1 MGKCDEANV
10 EVSMGD
16 SASPAMKPD
25 NFSFTPPPE
34 APVFEPTPEEFL
46 DPLAYISKIRPIAEK
61 SGICKIK
68 PPAHWQPPFAVDV
81 DRLRFT
87 PRIQR
92 LNELEAITRVKL
104 NFLDQII
111 KFWELQGSV
120 LKIPTVERKPLD
132 LYALHKIVKE
142 AGGFEV
148 CSAERKWSKVA
159 RRMGFPQGKGIGS
172 ILKNHYEKILYRY
185 DVFKNNGAVD
195 NKDTKIE
202 VKGEQTPEKAGGA
215 RSRSTSKCTAA
226 ATPPPARRF
235 KPDPDGPTP
244 SETVPADRTPLQLQE
259 EAMKTPVKEENPE
272 TRRSPRENKWM
283 SAAGSCGAR
292 SRVTR
297 STRLREHRMSNM
309 TVSVTPAPPSSHA
322 LHPDDPLA
330 KYMCHVCGRGD
341 VEEQMLLCDGC
352 DDSYHTFCLLPPL
365 ADVPKGDW
373 RCPVCLA
380 EEVSK
385 PTEAFGFEQASRE
398 YTLQQFGEMADQFKS
413 DYFNMPVH
421 MVPTSTVEKEF
432 WRVVSSIDE
441 DVTVEYGADLHSM
454 DHGSG
459 FPTKSHAQLY
469 PGEQQYAESSWNLN
483 NLPVLEGSVLGHINA
498 DISGMKIPWLYV
510 GMCFATFCWH
520 NEDHWSYS
528 INYLHWGEPK
538 TWYGVPSSKAEQ
550 FEAAMKAE
558 APELFQLQPDLL
570 HQLVTIMNPNV
581 LMKAGVPV
589 YRMDQHAG
597 EFVITFP
604 RAYHAGFN
612 QGYNFAEAVN
622 FTPAD
627 WLKMGRECIAHY
639 STLRRN
645 CVFSHDELVCK
656 MALTADTLSLT
667 VALAA
672 YRDMRT
678 MLHDERKLR
687 KGLLDWGVTEAE
699 REAFELLPDDERQC
713 QLCKTTCFLSC
724 VTCACTP
731 HVACLRHYT
740 QLCDCPAHKHKLRY
754 RYTLDELPAMLE
766 KLKKKSE
773 QFREWAEAVQNA
785 LDPDTPK
792 TCDLDGLRAHLKRAH
807 DLKMHKTELVR
818 ALETA
823 IEDAE
828 KCASVIQQLDLNKM
842 RTRTRQ
848 HDPKYRL
855 TIHEL
860 TLFAAEI
867 DGLACVLPE
876 GSAVKEVLRQTS
888 EFETRATELLNKDL
902 DKTDQTYVREL
913 EETSELGSRLC
924 IVLPALPALQARLA
938 QVRFLEEV
946 RTYREDC
953 STLTRDV
960 IQRLLNDADS
970 VVPHHRVEMERS
982 LLYKLKAQVEEWESR
997 ARAVLI
1003 DTSKNPLPDEE
1014 PQYTTLAELDALLA
1028 DGEDIDAALPSYHAL
1043 QTAVSHARDWLGKVE
1058 EMQSKELYPYMHSVE
1073 SIVKK
1078 GQQIPLQLYEK
1089 HQLAQALQS
1098 ARDWQRGAADMFLK
1112 QNWQHSLLEALSPRV
1127 EAGAEGGR
1135 RRGRAG
1141 EAWLEAGLFLRNF
1154 SEDSTPTDI
1163 VAAFKH
1169 AEQQELHAIKELRAR
1184 NLRKEVRAPVSA
1196 GVTFCTCQKRQYGVM
1211 TQCELCKDW
1220 FHEPQYTTLAELD
1233 ALLADGEDIDAALPS
1248 YHALQTAVS
1257 HARDWLGKVEEMQS
1271 KELYPYMHSVESIVK
1286 KGQQI
1291 PLQLYEKHQ
1300 LAQALQSA
1308 RDWQR
1313 GAADMFLKQNWQH
1326 SLLEALSPRVEA
1338 GAEGGRRRGRAGEA
1352 WLEAGLFLRNFSED
1366 STPTDIVAAFKHAEQ
1381 QELHAIKELRAR
1393 NLRKEV
1399 RAPVS
1404 AGVTFCTC
1412 QKRQYGVMTQCELC
1426 KDWFHA
1432 SCIAASK
1439 EDREESPERV
1449 EVPFPNT
1456 EPKFLCSDCMRTKRP
1471 RLDRILALL
1480 VWLQK
1485 LPVRLAEGEALQC
1498 VTERA
1503 MAWQDAARALL
1514 ASPLLAALPA
1524 LPALACSREKAD
1536 KLNAELK
1543 KATGRAHD
1551 SHNAQNA
1558 RSSASVEHAYSA
1570 TPRSPSARVA
1580 PGLLQKLEDLMLEGD
1595 LLEVRLEEQASVWGA
1610 GVSSGSGLMM
1620 RKHYMAR
1627 QERRKRGLAATTRG
1641 KHPRQTRMVSSG
1653 SGLMMRKHYMAR
1665 QERRKRGLAATTRGK
1680 HPRQTRMVSSGSGLM
1695 MRKHY
1700 MARQE
1705 RRKRGLAATTRGKHP
1720 RQTRMVS
1727 SGSGLMMRKHYMAR
1741 QERRK
1746 RGLAATTRGK
1756 HPRQTRMVSSGS
1768 GLMMRKHYMA
1778 RQERRKRG
1786 LAATTRGKHP
1796 RQTRMVSS
1804 GSGLM
1809 MRKHYMARQ
1818 ERRKRGLAATTRG
1831 KHPRQTRMVSSG
1843 SGLMMRKHYMARQ
1856 ERRKRGLAATT
1867 RGKHPRQTRM
1877 VSSGSGL
1884 MMRKHYMARQERRKR
1899 GLAATTRGKH
1909 PRQTRMVSSGSG
1921 LMMRKH
1927 YMARQERRKRG
1938 LAATTRGKHPRQTRM
1953 VSSGSGLM
1961 MRKHYMARQ
1970 ERRKRGLAATT
1981 RGKHPRQTRMVSS
1994 GSGLMMR
2001 KHYMARQER
2010 RKRGLAATTRG
2021 KHPRQTRMV
2030 SSGSGLMMRKHY
2042 MARQER
2048 RKRGLAATTRGK
2060 HPRQTRMVS
2069 SGSGLMMRKHYMA
2082 RQERRKRGL
2091 AATTR
2096 GKHPRQTR
2104 MVSSGSGLMMRKH
2117 YMARQERRKRGL
2129 AATTRGKHPRQTRMA
2144 GARAA
2149 AGSSGAGRAAASSAR
2164 RSSSSSASSAEDD
2177 EDCAAHNCLRPTGK
2191 VDWVQCDG
2199 GCDQWF
2205 HMHCVGLSRAAL
2217 RDDDDYVCGTCA
2229 QGPQ

>member
-1 MGKCDEANV
+1 MGKCDEGNV

-16 SASPAMKPD
+16 SASPMKPD

-185 DVFKNNGAVD
+185 DVFKNNGAD
-195 NKDTKIE
+195 SKDTKID
-202 VKGEQTPEKAGGA
+202 VKGEITPEKASGT

-235 KPDPDGPTP
+235 KPDPDGPV
-244 SETVPADRTPLQLQE
+244 ETVPADKSPQQLQE
-259 EAMKTPVKEENPE
+259 DAMKTPVKEESPE

-309 TVSVTPAPPSSHA
+309 TVSVTPAPPTSHA

-385 PTEAFGFEQASRE
+385 PTEAFGFEQATRE

-421 MVPTSTVEKEF
+421 KDVVTRIEKGMLKWFGHVERMNERRLTKQIYECSLNGVVGRGRPRQTFQDQIGKILKKGQVRSTLNRRACMKRLMSVDEAKVVCQDRSKWKDVSSAYPQGKEACRMVPTSTVEKEF

-459 FPTKSHAQLY
+459 FPTKTHAHLY

-656 MALTADTLSLT
+656 MALEADSLSLT

-687 KGLLDWGVTEAE
+687 KGLLDWNIVIDDTKPSPRLYIISAILEAMYNQYMFATEPLHGVTEAE

-740 QLCDCPAHKHKLRY
+740 QLCACPPHTHRLRY

-842 RTRTRQ
+842 RTRTRH

-888 EFETRATELLNKDL
+888 EFETRATELLSNDL
-902 DKTDQTYVREL
+902 EKTDAAYVREL

-924 IVLPALPALQARLA
+924 IVLPQLPPLQARLQ
-938 QVRFLEEV
+938 QVKFIEEV
-946 RTYREDC
+946 RGYREDY
-953 STLTRDV
+953 STLTPEV
-960 IQRLLNDADS
+960 IERLLHDAEA
-970 VVPHHRVEMERS
+970 VLPHHKVELERS
-982 LLYKLKAQVEEWESR
+982 LLYKLKAHVEEWETR
-997 ARAVLI
+997 AKAVLQ
-1003 DTSKNPLPDEE
+1003 DTSKTPQTEVE
-1014 PQYTTLAELDALLA
+1014 PQYITLSELDLLLA
-1028 DGEDIDAALPSYHAL
+1028 DGEEIEAALPSYHAL
-1043 QTAVSHARDWLGKVE
+1043 QTAVSHARDWLNKV
-1058 EMQSKELYPYMHSVE
+1058 
-1073 SIVKK
+1073 
-1078 GQQIPLQLYEK
+1078 
-1089 HQLAQALQS
+1089 
-1098 ARDWQRGAADMFLK
+1098 
-1112 QNWQHSLLEALSPRV
+1112 
-1127 EAGAEGGR
+1127 
-1135 RRGRAG
+1135 
-1141 EAWLEAGLFLRNF
+1141 
-1154 SEDSTPTDI
+1154 T
-1163 VAAFKH
+1163 
-1169 AEQQELHAIKELRAR
+1169 
-1184 NLRKEVRAPVSA
+1184 
-1196 GVTFCTCQKRQYGVM
+1196 
-1211 TQCELCKDW
+1211 
-1220 FHEPQYTTLAELD
+1220 
-1233 ALLADGEDIDAALPS
+1233 
-1248 YHALQTAVS
+1248 
-1257 HARDWLGKVEEMQS
+1257 
-1271 KELYPYMHSVESIVK
+1271 
-1286 KGQQI
+1286 
-1291 PLQLYEKHQ
+1291 
-1300 LAQALQSA
+1300 
-1308 RDWQR
+1308 
-1313 GAADMFLKQNWQH
+1313 
-1326 SLLEALSPRVEA
+1326 
-1338 GAEGGRRRGRAGEA
+1338 
-1352 WLEAGLFLRNFSED
+1352 
-1366 STPTDIVAAFKHAEQ
+1366 
-1381 QELHAIKELRAR
+1381 
-1393 NLRKEV
+1393 
-1399 RAPVS
+1399 
-1404 AGVTFCTC
+1404 
-1412 QKRQYGVMTQCELC
+1412 
-1426 KDWFHA
+1426 
-1432 SCIAASK
+1432 
-1439 EDREESPERV
+1439 
-1449 EVPFPNT
+1449 
-1456 EPKFLCSDCMRTKRP
+1456 
-1471 RLDRILALL
+1471 
-1480 VWLQK
+1480 
-1485 LPVRLAEGEALQC
+1485 
-1498 VTERA
+1498 
-1503 MAWQDAARALL
+1503 
-1514 ASPLLAALPA
+1514 
-1524 LPALACSREKAD
+1524 
-1536 KLNAELK
+1536 
-1543 KATGRAHD
+1543 
-1551 SHNAQNA
+1551 
-1558 RSSASVEHAYSA
+1558 
-1570 TPRSPSARVA
+1570 
-1580 PGLLQKLEDLMLEGD
+1580 
-1595 LLEVRLEEQASVWGA
+1595 
-1610 GVSSGSGLMM
+1610 
-1620 RKHYMAR
+1620 
-1627 QERRKRGLAATTRG
+1627 
-1641 KHPRQTRMVSSG
+1641 
-1653 SGLMMRKHYMAR
+1653 
-1665 QERRKRGLAATTRGK
+1665 
-1680 HPRQTRMVSSGSGLM
+1680 
-1695 MRKHY
+1695 
-1700 MARQE
+1700 
-1705 RRKRGLAATTRGKHP
+1705 
-1720 RQTRMVS
+1720 
-1727 SGSGLMMRKHYMAR
+1727 
-1741 QERRK
+1741 
-1746 RGLAATTRGK
+1746 
-1756 HPRQTRMVSSGS
+1756 
-1768 GLMMRKHYMA
+1768 
-1778 RQERRKRG
+1778 
-1786 LAATTRGKHP
+1786 
-1796 RQTRMVSS
+1796 
-1804 GSGLM
+1804 
-1809 MRKHYMARQ
+1809 
-1818 ERRKRGLAATTRG
+1818 
-1831 KHPRQTRMVSSG
+1831 
-1843 SGLMMRKHYMARQ
+1843 
-1856 ERRKRGLAATT
+1856 
-1867 RGKHPRQTRM
+1867 
-1877 VSSGSGL
+1877 
-1884 MMRKHYMARQERRKR
+1884 
-1899 GLAATTRGKH
+1899 
-1909 PRQTRMVSSGSG
+1909 
-1921 LMMRKH
+1921 
-1927 YMARQERRKRG
+1927 
-1938 LAATTRGKHPRQTRM
+1938 
-1953 VSSGSGLM
+1953 
-1961 MRKHYMARQ
+1961 
-1970 ERRKRGLAATT
+1970 
-1981 RGKHPRQTRMVSS
+1981 
-1994 GSGLMMR
+1994 
-2001 KHYMARQER
+2001 
-2010 RKRGLAATTRG
+2010 
-2021 KHPRQTRMV
+2021 
-2030 SSGSGLMMRKHY
+2030 
-2042 MARQER
+2042 
-2048 RKRGLAATTRGK
+2048 
-2060 HPRQTRMVS
+2060 
-2069 SGSGLMMRKHYMA
+2069 
-2082 RQERRKRGL
+2082 
-2091 AATTR
+2091 
-2096 GKHPRQTR
+2096 
-2104 MVSSGSGLMMRKH
+2104 
-2117 YMARQERRKRGL
+2117 
-2129 AATTRGKHPRQTRMA
+2129 
-2144 GARAA
+2144 
-2149 AGSSGAGRAAASSAR
+2149 
-2164 RSSSSSASSAEDD
+2164 
-2177 EDCAAHNCLRPTGK
+2177 
-2191 VDWVQCDG
+2191 
-2199 GCDQWF
+2199 
-2205 HMHCVGLSRAAL
+2205 
-2217 RDDDDYVCGTCA
+2217 
-2229 QGPQ
+2229 

>member
-16 SASPAMKPD
+16 SASPTMKPD

-172 ILKNHYEKILYRY
+172 ILKSHYEKILYRY
-185 DVFKNNGAVD
+185 DIFKNNGAVD

-202 VKGEQTPEKAGGA
+202 VKGEQTPEKASGT
-215 RSRSTSKCTAA
+215 RSRSTSKCTTA

-244 SETVPADRTPLQLQE
+244 TETVPADKTPQQLQE
-259 EAMKTPVKEENPE
+259 EAMKTPVKEENPSE

-309 TVSVTPAPPSSHA
+309 TVSVTPAPPTSHT

-385 PTEAFGFEQASRE
+385 PTEAFGFEQATRE

-432 WRVVSSIDE
+432 WRVVSSLDE

-459 FPTKSHAQLY
+459 FPTKTHAHLY

-570 HQLVTIMNPNV
+570 HQLVTIMNPNI

-656 MALTADTLSLT
+656 MALEADSLSLT

-699 REAFELLPDDERQC
+699 REAFELLSDDERQC
-713 QLCKTTCFLSC
+713 TLCKTTCFLSC
-724 VTCACTP
+724 VACSCTP
-731 HVACLRHYT
+731 SVACLRHYT
-740 QLCDCPAHKHKLRY
+740 QLCHCPPHMHKLRY

-842 RTRTRQ
+842 RTRTRH

-902 DKTDQTYVREL
+902 EKTDQAYVREL

-924 IVLPALPALQARLA
+924 IVLPALPALVSRLSQA
-938 QVRFLEEV
+938 RFLECV
-946 RTYREDC
+946 RAYREDC
-953 STLTRDV
+953 STLTPEV
-960 IQRLLNDADS
+960 IQRLLQQADS
-970 VVPHHRVEMERS
+970 VLPHHRVEAERAQ
-982 LLYKLKAQVEEWESR
+982 LHALKAQVDEWENR
-997 ARAVLI
+997 ARAVLV
-1003 DTSKNPLPDEE
+1003 DTSKNPPSEAE
-1014 PQYTTLAELDALLA
+1014 PQYTTLAELEALLT
-1028 DGEDIDAALPSYHAL
+1028 DGEEIEASLPSYHAL
-1043 QTAVSHARDWLGKVE
+1043 QTAVSHARDWLSKVE

-1073 SIVKK
+1073 SVVRR
-1078 GQQIPLQLYEK
+1078 GASIPLQLYEK
-1089 HQLAQALQS
+1089 DQLAQALQS
-1098 ARDWQRGAADMFLK
+1098 ARNWKRGAADMFLK
-1112 QNWQHSLLEALSPRV
+1112 KNWPYSLLEALSPRV
-1127 EAGAEGGR
+1127 EVGETVSKR
-1135 RRGRAG
+1135 RARAG
-1141 EAWLEAGLFLRNF
+1141 GAGVAGGEPASSLEAGLFLKNF

-1163 VAAFKH
+1163 VAAFKN
-1169 AEQQELHAIKELRAR
+1169 AEQKELQAIKDLRAR
-1184 NLRKEVRAPVSA
+1184 N
-1196 GVTFCTCQKRQYGVM
+1196 M
-1211 TQCELCKDW
+1211 
-1220 FHEPQYTTLAELD
+1220 
-1233 ALLADGEDIDAALPS
+1233 
-1248 YHALQTAVS
+1248 
-1257 HARDWLGKVEEMQS
+1257 
-1271 KELYPYMHSVESIVK
+1271 
-1286 KGQQI
+1286 
-1291 PLQLYEKHQ
+1291 
-1300 LAQALQSA
+1300 
-1308 RDWQR
+1308 
-1313 GAADMFLKQNWQH
+1313 
-1326 SLLEALSPRVEA
+1326 
-1338 GAEGGRRRGRAGEA
+1338 
-1352 WLEAGLFLRNFSED
+1352 
-1366 STPTDIVAAFKHAEQ
+1366 
-1381 QELHAIKELRAR
+1381 
-1393 NLRKEV
+1393 RKEV

-1432 SCIAASK
+1432 SCIAANK
-1439 EDREESPERV
+1439 EEREESPERA
-1449 EVPFPNT
+1449 ESSFPTT
-1456 EPKFLCSDCMRTKRP
+1456 EPKFLCSDCVRTKRP

-1514 ASPLLAALPA
+1514 ASPALQRDSAAVP
-1524 LPALACSREKAD
+1524 PPTNTD
-1536 KLNAELK
+1536 KLHQDLK
-1543 KATGRAHD
+1543 KATGRAHLA
-1551 SHNAQNA
+1551 HAQQNA

-1570 TPRSPSARVA
+1570 TPRSPSARAA

-1595 LLEVRLEEQASVWGA
+1595 LLEVKLEEQSAVWGA
-1610 GVSSGSGLMM
+1610 VVWWRGAAGARAARHDAGRRKRHTRPPRHHHPMKRTRTRHHHVAPAAKPTLKRGTATTTNYLNRKQGMSSGSGLMM

-1627 QERRKRGLAATTRG
+1627 QERRKRGLAPPTRG
-1641 KHPRQTRMVSSG
+1641 KHVRQTRMG
-1653 SGLMMRKHYMAR
+1653 
-1665 QERRKRGLAATTRGK
+1665 Q
-1680 HPRQTRMVSSGSGLM
+1680 
-1695 MRKHY
+1695 
-1700 MARQE
+1700 
-1705 RRKRGLAATTRGKHP
+1705 
-1720 RQTRMVS
+1720 
-1727 SGSGLMMRKHYMAR
+1727 
-1741 QERRK
+1741 
-1746 RGLAATTRGK
+1746 
-1756 HPRQTRMVSSGS
+1756 
-1768 GLMMRKHYMA
+1768 
-1778 RQERRKRG
+1778 
-1786 LAATTRGKHP
+1786 
-1796 RQTRMVSS
+1796 
-1804 GSGLM
+1804 
-1809 MRKHYMARQ
+1809 
-1818 ERRKRGLAATTRG
+1818 
-1831 KHPRQTRMVSSG
+1831 
-1843 SGLMMRKHYMARQ
+1843 
-1856 ERRKRGLAATT
+1856 
-1867 RGKHPRQTRM
+1867 
-1877 VSSGSGL
+1877 
-1884 MMRKHYMARQERRKR
+1884 
-1899 GLAATTRGKH
+1899 
-1909 PRQTRMVSSGSG
+1909 
-1921 LMMRKH
+1921 
-1927 YMARQERRKRG
+1927 
-1938 LAATTRGKHPRQTRM
+1938 
-1953 VSSGSGLM
+1953 
-1961 MRKHYMARQ
+1961 
-1970 ERRKRGLAATT
+1970 
-1981 RGKHPRQTRMVSS
+1981 
-1994 GSGLMMR
+1994 
-2001 KHYMARQER
+2001 
-2010 RKRGLAATTRG
+2010 
-2021 KHPRQTRMV
+2021 
-2030 SSGSGLMMRKHY
+2030 
-2042 MARQER
+2042 
-2048 RKRGLAATTRGK
+2048 
-2060 HPRQTRMVS
+2060 
-2069 SGSGLMMRKHYMA
+2069 
-2082 RQERRKRGL
+2082 
-2091 AATTR
+2091 
-2096 GKHPRQTR
+2096 
-2104 MVSSGSGLMMRKH
+2104 
-2117 YMARQERRKRGL
+2117 
-2129 AATTRGKHPRQTRMA
+2129 
-2144 GARAA
+2144 
-2149 AGSSGAGRAAASSAR
+2149 RAAASGSGTGRGGGAASAR

-2177 EDCAAHNCLRPTGK
+2177 EDCAAQNCLRPTGK
-2191 VDWVQCDG
+2191 EVDWVQCDG

-2217 RDDDDYVCGTCA
+2217 REDDDYVCGTCA
-2229 QGPQ
+2229 HQRR

>member
-1 MGKCDEANV
+1 M
-10 EVSMGD
+10 
-16 SASPAMKPD
+16 SPLDKSKP
-25 NFSFTPPPE
+25 
-34 APVFEPTPEEFL
+34 
-46 DPLAYISKIRPIAEK
+46 K
-61 SGICKIK
+61 
-68 PPAHWQPPFAVDV
+68 HWQPPFAVDV

-185 DVFKNNGAVD
+185 DVFKSNGTD
-195 NKDTKIE
+195 NKETKID
-202 VKGEQTPEKAGGA
+202 VKGEITPEKASGT

-235 KPDPDGPTP
+235 KPDPDAPAP
-244 SETVPADRTPLQLQE
+244 AETVPADKSPQQLQD
-259 EAMKTPVKEENPE
+259 EAMKTPVKEESPE

-309 TVSVTPAPPSSHA
+309 TVSVTPAPPTSHA

-385 PTEAFGFEQASRE
+385 PTEAFGFEQATRE

-459 FPTKSHAQLY
+459 FPTKTHAHLY

-656 MALTADTLSLT
+656 MALEADSLSLT

-699 REAFELLPDDERQC
+699 REAFELLSDDERQC

-724 VTCACTP
+724 VSCACTP

-740 QLCDCPAHKHKLRY
+740 QLCACPPHQHRLRY

-842 RTRTRQ
+842 RTRTRH

-888 EFETRATELLNKDL
+888 EFESRATELLNNDL
-902 DKTDQTYVREL
+902 EKTDAAYVREL
-913 EETSELGSRLC
+913 EETAELGARLC
-924 IVLPALPALQARLA
+924 IVLPQLAPLRARLQQARFL
-938 QVRFLEEV
+938 QDVRAH
-946 RTYREDC
+946 REDC
-953 STLTRDV
+953 SALSPDA
-960 IQRLLNDADS
+960 IARLLRAADA
-970 VVPHHRVEMERS
+970 VLPHHTVEAERA
-982 LLYKLKAQVEEWESR
+982 LLYKLQAHVEEWESR
-997 ARAVLI
+997 ARAVLQ
-1003 DTSKNPLPDEE
+1003 DTSKNPQTELE
-1014 PQYTTLAELDALLA
+1014 PQYITLAELDLLLA
-1028 DGEDIDAALPSYHAL
+1028 DGEEIEAALPSYHAL
-1043 QTAVSHARDWLGKVE
+1043 QTAVTHARDWLSKVE

-1073 SIVKK
+1073 ALVRR
-1078 GQQIPLQLYEK
+1078 GAAIPLALFEK
-1089 HQLAQALQS
+1089 DQLAQALAS
-1098 ARDWQRGAADMFLK
+1098 ARNWKRGAADMFLK
-1112 QNWQHSLLEALSPRV
+1112 KSWAASLLEALSPRAEAGGGRRRR
-1127 EAGAEGGR
+1127 EAGAE
-1135 RRGRAG
+1135 AG
-1141 EAWLEAGLFLRNF
+1141 FLRHF

-1169 AEQQELHAIKELRAR
+1169 AELQELHAIRELRAR
-1184 NLRKEVRAPVSA
+1184 NMRKEVRAPVSA
-1196 GVTFCTCQKRQYGVM
+1196 GVTFCV
-1211 TQCELCKDW
+1211 
-1220 FHEPQYTTLAELD
+1220 
-1233 ALLADGEDIDAALPS
+1233 
-1248 YHALQTAVS
+1248 
-1257 HARDWLGKVEEMQS
+1257 
-1271 KELYPYMHSVESIVK
+1271 
-1286 KGQQI
+1286 
-1291 PLQLYEKHQ
+1291 
-1300 LAQALQSA
+1300 
-1308 RDWQR
+1308 
-1313 GAADMFLKQNWQH
+1313 
-1326 SLLEALSPRVEA
+1326 
-1338 GAEGGRRRGRAGEA
+1338 
-1352 WLEAGLFLRNFSED
+1352 
-1366 STPTDIVAAFKHAEQ
+1366 
-1381 QELHAIKELRAR
+1381 
-1393 NLRKEV
+1393 
-1399 RAPVS
+1399 
-1404 AGVTFCTC
+1404 C

-1432 SCIAASK
+1432 SCIAAAK
-1439 EDREESPERV
+1439 EEREESPERV
-1449 EVPFPNT
+1449 EVPFPT
-1456 EPKFLCSDCMRTKRP
+1456 PEPKFLCPDCMRTKRP

-1514 ASPLLAALPA
+1514 ASPALAALPLHDHDTVQA
-1524 LPALACSREKAD
+1524 NREKAD

-1551 SHNAQNA
+1551 SHLANP

-1570 TPRSPSARVA
+1570 TPRSPSTRVA

-1595 LLEVRLEEQASVWGA
+1595 LLEVRLEEQVQVWSAVVACRGA
-1610 GVSSGSGLMM
+1610 EGRRAVRHDAGRRKRRARGPRPHHQHKRTRTRHHHGTDTRTPAAKPTLKRGTATTTNYLNRKQGMSSGSGLMM

-1627 QERRKRGLAATTRG
+1627 QERRKRGLAASTRG
-1641 KHPRQTRMVSSG
+1641 KHPRQ
-1653 SGLMMRKHYMAR
+1653 A
-1665 QERRKRGLAATTRGK
+1665 
-1680 HPRQTRMVSSGSGLM
+1680 
-1695 MRKHY
+1695 
-1700 MARQE
+1700 
-1705 RRKRGLAATTRGKHP
+1705 
-1720 RQTRMVS
+1720 
-1727 SGSGLMMRKHYMAR
+1727 
-1741 QERRK
+1741 
-1746 RGLAATTRGK
+1746 
-1756 HPRQTRMVSSGS
+1756 
-1768 GLMMRKHYMA
+1768 
-1778 RQERRKRG
+1778 
-1786 LAATTRGKHP
+1786 
-1796 RQTRMVSS
+1796 
-1804 GSGLM
+1804 
-1809 MRKHYMARQ
+1809 
-1818 ERRKRGLAATTRG
+1818 
-1831 KHPRQTRMVSSG
+1831 
-1843 SGLMMRKHYMARQ
+1843 
-1856 ERRKRGLAATT
+1856 
-1867 RGKHPRQTRM
+1867 
-1877 VSSGSGL
+1877 
-1884 MMRKHYMARQERRKR
+1884 
-1899 GLAATTRGKH
+1899 
-1909 PRQTRMVSSGSG
+1909 
-1921 LMMRKH
+1921 
-1927 YMARQERRKRG
+1927 
-1938 LAATTRGKHPRQTRM
+1938 
-1953 VSSGSGLM
+1953 
-1961 MRKHYMARQ
+1961 
-1970 ERRKRGLAATT
+1970 
-1981 RGKHPRQTRMVSS
+1981 
-1994 GSGLMMR
+1994 
-2001 KHYMARQER
+2001 
-2010 RKRGLAATTRG
+2010 
-2021 KHPRQTRMV
+2021 
-2030 SSGSGLMMRKHY
+2030 
-2042 MARQER
+2042 
-2048 RKRGLAATTRGK
+2048 
-2060 HPRQTRMVS
+2060 
-2069 SGSGLMMRKHYMA
+2069 
-2082 RQERRKRGL
+2082 
-2091 AATTR
+2091 
-2096 GKHPRQTR
+2096 
-2104 MVSSGSGLMMRKH
+2104 
-2117 YMARQERRKRGL
+2117 
-2129 AATTRGKHPRQTRMA
+2129 RMA
-2144 GARAA
+2144 GQRGAA
-2149 AGSSGAGRAAASSAR
+2149 AGAAAAASAGGAAA
-2164 RSSSSSASSAEDD
+2164 SSSSSASSAEDD
-2177 EDCAAHNCLRPTGK
+2177 EDCAAHDCLRPTGK
-2191 VDWVQCDG
+2191 LDWVQCDG

-2205 HMHCVGLSRAAL
+2205 HMHCVGLSRGAL
-2217 RDDDDYVCGTCA
+2217 REDDDYVCGTCA
-2229 QGPQ
+2229 QRARD

>member
-16 SASPAMKPD
+16 SASPMKPD
-25 NFSFTPPPE
+25 NFTFTVPPE

-132 LYALHKIVKE
+132 LYALHKIVRE

-148 CSAERKWSKVA
+148 CSAERKWSKIA

-172 ILKNHYEKILYRY
+172 ILKSHYERILYPY
-185 DVFKNNGAVD
+185 DVFKNSGVVGD
-195 NKDTKIE
+195 QKETKIE
-202 VKGEQTPEKAGGA
+202 IKQEQTPEKANSTG
-215 RSRSTSKCTAA
+215 RSRSASKGPACA
-226 ATPPPARRF
+226 ATPPPARRL
-235 KPDPDGPTP
+235 
-244 SETVPADRTPLQLQE
+244 EPAAPE
-259 EAMKTPVKEENPE
+259 GAAPHTPVKHEPPAQD

-283 SAAGSCGAR
+283 SAAGSCGGRA
-292 SRVTR
+292 RVTR

-309 TVSVTPAPPSSHA
+309 TVSVTPAPNAPHA
-322 LHPDDPLA
+322 PHPDDPLA

-341 VEEQMLLCDGC
+341 IEEQMLLCDGC
-352 DDSYHTFCLLPPL
+352 DDSYHTFCLVPPL

-385 PTEAFGFEQASRE
+385 PAEAFGFEQASRE

-459 FPTKSHAQLY
+459 FPTKSSAHLY

-498 DISGMKIPWLYV
+498 DISGMKVPWLYV

-570 HQLVTIMNPNV
+570 HQLVTIMNPNI

-589 YRMDQHAG
+589 YRTDQHAG

-639 STLRRN
+639 STLRRY

-656 MALTADTLSLT
+656 MALEADSLSVT

-713 QLCKTTCFLSC
+713 HLCKTTCFLSC
-724 VTCACTP
+724 VTCSCTP

-740 QLCDCPAHKHKLRY
+740 QLCACPPHLHRLRY
-754 RYTLDELPAMLE
+754 RYTLDELPAMLD

-773 QFREWAEAVQNA
+773 LFREWAEAVQNA

-792 TCDLDGLRAHLKRAH
+792 TCDLDGLRAHLKKAH
-807 DLKMHKTELVR
+807 DLKMHKTDLVR

-842 RTRTRQ
+842 RTRTRH

-876 GSAVKEVLRQTS
+876 GSAVKEVLRQTA
-888 EFETRATELLNKDL
+888 EFETRAAELLNQDL
-902 DKTDQTYVREL
+902 DKTDASSVREL
-913 EETSELGSRLC
+913 EEVVELGSRLC
-924 IVLPALPALQARLA
+924 IVLPQLAPLQARLQQA
-938 QVRFLEEV
+938 RFLLDV
-946 RTYREDC
+946 RTHREDC
-953 STLTRDV
+953 ATLTPEV
-960 IQRLLNDADS
+960 IDRLLADAAT
-970 VVPHHRVEMERS
+970 VLPHHQVEAERA
-982 LLYKLKAQVEEWESR
+982 LLCKLKAQVEDWEEK

-1003 DTSKNPLPDEE
+1003 DTSKPREPDSNDSES
-1014 PQYTTLAELDALLA
+1014 YTTLGQLSALLSA
-1028 DGEDIDAALPSYHAL
+1028 AEDIDAALPSHHAL
-1043 QTAVSHARDWLGKVE
+1043 HTAAQHARDWLAKVE
-1058 EMQSKELYPYMHSVE
+1058 EMQSKDLYPYMHSVE
-1073 SIVKK
+1073 ALVRR
-1078 GQQIPLQLYEK
+1078 GQQIPLALFEK
-1089 HQLAQALQS
+1089 EQLAAALQS
-1098 ARDWQRGAADMFLK
+1098 AREWKRGAADMFLK
-1112 QNWQHSLLEALSPRV
+1112 KNWPYSLLEALSPRT
-1127 EAGAEGGR
+1127 ECASTPR
-1135 RRGRAG
+1135 RRARPPSTDPPPSS
-1141 EAWLEAGLFLRNF
+1141 LEAGLFLRHF
-1154 SEDSTPTDI
+1154 SEDSTPTEI
-1163 VAAFKH
+1163 VCAFKQH
-1169 AEQQELHAIKELRAR
+1169 EQRELQAIKQLRAK
-1184 NLRKEVRAPVSA
+1184 NMRKEVRAPPTA
-1196 GVTFCTCQKRQYGVM
+1196 GVTFCVCQKRQYGVM
-1211 TQCELCKDW
+1211 
-1220 FHEPQYTTLAELD
+1220 
-1233 ALLADGEDIDAALPS
+1233 S
-1248 YHALQTAVS
+1248 
-1257 HARDWLGKVEEMQS
+1257 
-1271 KELYPYMHSVESIVK
+1271 
-1286 KGQQI
+1286 
-1291 PLQLYEKHQ
+1291 
-1300 LAQALQSA
+1300 
-1308 RDWQR
+1308 
-1313 GAADMFLKQNWQH
+1313 
-1326 SLLEALSPRVEA
+1326 
-1338 GAEGGRRRGRAGEA
+1338 
-1352 WLEAGLFLRNFSED
+1352 
-1366 STPTDIVAAFKHAEQ
+1366 
-1381 QELHAIKELRAR
+1381 
-1393 NLRKEV
+1393 
-1399 RAPVS
+1399 
-1404 AGVTFCTC
+1404 
-1412 QKRQYGVMTQCELC
+1412 QCELC

-1432 SCIAASK
+1432 ACIAASK
-1439 EDREESPERV
+1439 EEREESPDRV
-1449 EVPFPNT
+1449 ELPFPSP
-1456 EPKFLCSDCMRTKRP
+1456 EPKFLCPDCTRTKRP

-1514 ASPLLAALPA
+1514 ASPALAALPHA
-1524 LPALACSREKAD
+1524 ESKQTNREKSD

-1551 SHNAQNA
+1551 VSQNS

-1570 TPRSPSARVA
+1570 TPRSPGTRVA
-1580 PGLLQKLEDLMLEGD
+1580 PGLLHKLEELMLEGD
-1595 LLEVRLEEQASVWGA
+1595 LLEVRLEEQAQVWACVCAARGA
-1610 GVSSGSGLMM
+1610 ETRRARIDAGRRKRAQRPPRPHHQLKRGRTAHHPHPHSHAHPTTAPKTTLKRGSATTTNYLNRKQGMSSGSGLMM

-1627 QERRKRGLAATTRG
+1627 QERRKRGLAASTRG
-1641 KHPRQTRMVSSG
+1641 KHPRQ
-1653 SGLMMRKHYMAR
+1653 AR
-1665 QERRKRGLAATTRGK
+1665 LGQPRGGAT
-1680 HPRQTRMVSSGSGLM
+1680 S
-1695 MRKHY
+1695 
-1700 MARQE
+1700 
-1705 RRKRGLAATTRGKHP
+1705 
-1720 RQTRMVS
+1720 
-1727 SGSGLMMRKHYMAR
+1727 
-1741 QERRK
+1741 
-1746 RGLAATTRGK
+1746 
-1756 HPRQTRMVSSGS
+1756 
-1768 GLMMRKHYMA
+1768 
-1778 RQERRKRG
+1778 
-1786 LAATTRGKHP
+1786 
-1796 RQTRMVSS
+1796 
-1804 GSGLM
+1804 
-1809 MRKHYMARQ
+1809 
-1818 ERRKRGLAATTRG
+1818 
-1831 KHPRQTRMVSSG
+1831 
-1843 SGLMMRKHYMARQ
+1843 
-1856 ERRKRGLAATT
+1856 
-1867 RGKHPRQTRM
+1867 
-1877 VSSGSGL
+1877 
-1884 MMRKHYMARQERRKR
+1884 
-1899 GLAATTRGKH
+1899 
-1909 PRQTRMVSSGSG
+1909 
-1921 LMMRKH
+1921 
-1927 YMARQERRKRG
+1927 
-1938 LAATTRGKHPRQTRM
+1938 
-1953 VSSGSGLM
+1953 
-1961 MRKHYMARQ
+1961 
-1970 ERRKRGLAATT
+1970 
-1981 RGKHPRQTRMVSS
+1981 
-1994 GSGLMMR
+1994 
-2001 KHYMARQER
+2001 
-2010 RKRGLAATTRG
+2010 
-2021 KHPRQTRMV
+2021 
-2030 SSGSGLMMRKHY
+2030 
-2042 MARQER
+2042 
-2048 RKRGLAATTRGK
+2048 
-2060 HPRQTRMVS
+2060 
-2069 SGSGLMMRKHYMA
+2069 
-2082 RQERRKRGL
+2082 
-2091 AATTR
+2091 
-2096 GKHPRQTR
+2096 
-2104 MVSSGSGLMMRKH
+2104 
-2117 YMARQERRKRGL
+2117 
-2129 AATTRGKHPRQTRMA
+2129 A
-2144 GARAA
+2144 GAGAA
-2149 AGSSGAGRAAASSAR
+2149 AVSRRR
-2164 RSSSSSASSAEDD
+2164 RSSSSSASSADDD
-2177 EDCAAHNCLRPTGK
+2177 EDCAANNCLRPTGK
-2191 VDWVQCDG
+2191 EVDWVQCDG

-2217 RDDDDYVCGTCA
+2217 REDDDYVCGSCA
-2229 QGPQ
+2229 ANRHQ

>member
-16 SASPAMKPD
+16 SASPMKPD
-25 NFSFTPPPE
+25 NFTFTVPPE

-148 CSAERKWSKVA
+148 CSSERKWSKIA
-159 RRMGFPQGKGIGS
+159 RRMGHPQGKGIGS
-172 ILKNHYEKILYRY
+172 ILKNHYERILYPY
-185 DVFKNNGAVD
+185 DVFKNSGAVSCAGD
-195 NKDTKIE
+195 NKETKIE
-202 VKGEQTPEKAGGA
+202 VKGEQTPEKAGR
-215 RSRSTSKCTAA
+215 RSSKPPA

-235 KPDPDGPTP
+235 KS
-244 SETVPADRTPLQLQE
+244 SEPEAAEGSHTEGALPAGDDK
-259 EAMKTPVKEENPE
+259 KTPIKEEPGE

-292 SRVTR
+292 ARVLR
-297 STRLREHRMSNM
+297 STRLREHRLSNM
-309 TVSVTPAPPSSHA
+309 TVSVTPAPPP

-341 VEEQMLLCDGC
+341 IEEQMLLCDGC
-352 DDSYHTFCLLPPL
+352 DDSYHTFCLVPPL

-421 MVPTSTVEKEF
+421 MVPTSTVEREF
-432 WRVVSSIDE
+432 WRVVCSIDE

-459 FPTKSHAQLY
+459 FPTKSSAHLY

-498 DISGMKIPWLYV
+498 DISGMKVPWLYV

-589 YRMDQHAG
+589 YRTDQHAG

-639 STLRRN
+639 STLRRY

-656 MALTADTLSLT
+656 MALEADSLSLT

-687 KGLLDWGVTEAE
+687 KSLLDWGVTEAE

-713 QLCKTTCFLSC
+713 HECKTTCFLSC
-724 VTCACTP
+724 VTCTCTP
-731 HVACLRHYT
+731 HVACLRHHDR
-740 QLCDCPAHKHKLRY
+740 LCACAPAAHKLRY

-766 KLKKKSE
+766 KLKRKSE

-842 RTRTRQ
+842 RTRTRH

-855 TIHEL
+855 SIHEL

-876 GSAVKEVLRQTS
+876 GSAVKEVLRQTA
-888 EFETRATELLNKDL
+888 EFEDRATELLSKEL
-902 DKTDQTYVREL
+902 DECDAASVREL
-913 EETSELGSRLC
+913 EEVVDLGSRLC
-924 IVLPALPALQARLA
+924 IVLPQLSALQARL
-938 QVRFLEEV
+938 QQEKFVLSV
-946 RTYREDC
+946 HTHREDC
-953 STLTRDV
+953 STLSPELIDK
-960 IQRLLNDADS
+960 LLAEAET
-970 VVPHHRVEMERS
+970 VVPHRRVEAERAA
-982 LLYKLKAQVEEWESR
+982 LYKLKLQVEDWERR

-1003 DTSKNPLPDEE
+1003 DTNTPKNRESFSESDEH
-1014 PQYTTLAELDALLA
+1014 TTLAELDALLA
-1028 DGEDIDAALPSYHAL
+1028 EGDEIEAALPSYHAL
-1043 QTAVSHARDWLGKVE
+1043 HTATTHARDWLAKVE

-1073 SIVKK
+1073 ALSRR
-1078 GQQIPLQLYEK
+1078 GAQIPLALLEK
-1089 HQLAQALQS
+1089 KHLAAALTS
-1098 ARDWQRGAADMFLK
+1098 AQDWQRGAADMFLK
-1112 QNWQHSLLEALSPRV
+1112 KNWQYSLLEALAPRG
-1127 EAGAEGGR
+1127 EAGEGAEAGEGGAGR
-1135 RRGRAG
+1135 KRARGEPPA
-1141 EAWLEAGLFLRNF
+1141 EAALLRHF
-1154 SEDSTPTDI
+1154 SEDATPTEI
-1163 VAAFKH
+1163 VAAFKQ
-1169 AEQQELHAIKELRAR
+1169 AEQRELAAVKELRAR
-1184 NLRKEVRAPVSA
+1184 NMRKEVRAPPTA
-1196 GVTFCTCQKRQYGVM
+1196 GVTFCICQKRQYGIM
-1211 TQCELCKDW
+1211 
-1220 FHEPQYTTLAELD
+1220 
-1233 ALLADGEDIDAALPS
+1233 
-1248 YHALQTAVS
+1248 
-1257 HARDWLGKVEEMQS
+1257 
-1271 KELYPYMHSVESIVK
+1271 
-1286 KGQQI
+1286 
-1291 PLQLYEKHQ
+1291 
-1300 LAQALQSA
+1300 
-1308 RDWQR
+1308 
-1313 GAADMFLKQNWQH
+1313 N
-1326 SLLEALSPRVEA
+1326 
-1338 GAEGGRRRGRAGEA
+1338 
-1352 WLEAGLFLRNFSED
+1352 
-1366 STPTDIVAAFKHAEQ
+1366 
-1381 QELHAIKELRAR
+1381 
-1393 NLRKEV
+1393 
-1399 RAPVS
+1399 
-1404 AGVTFCTC
+1404 
-1412 QKRQYGVMTQCELC
+1412 QCELC

-1432 SCIAASK
+1432 SCVASARDDT
-1439 EDREESPERV
+1439 EEREESPERI
-1449 EVPFPNT
+1449 ELPFPCT
-1456 EPKFLCSDCMRTKRP
+1456 ETKFLCPDCTRTKRP
-1471 RLDRILALL
+1471 RLHRILALL

-1514 ASPLLAALPA
+1514 AGPLLAALPA
-1524 LPALACSREKAD
+1524 R
-1536 KLNAELK
+1536 
-1543 KATGRAHD
+1543 RAHD
-1551 SHNAQNA
+1551 APRERKDSHA

-1570 TPRSPSARVA
+1570 TPRALGAGARVP

-1595 LLEVRLEEQASVWGA
+1595 LLEVRLSEQACVWSAVWAARAAEGRRGA
-1610 GVSSGSGLMM
+1610 RVLDAGRRKRAPPAQRHAALKRTRPASAAKTAMKRGSATTTNYLNRKQGVSSGSGLMM

-1627 QERRKRGLAATTRG
+1627 QERRKRAIPA
-1641 KHPRQTRMVSSG
+1641 H
-1653 SGLMMRKHYMAR
+1653 HHAR
-1665 QERRKRGLAATTRGK
+1665 QARIAA
-1680 HPRQTRMVSSGSGLM
+1680 Q
-1695 MRKHY
+1695 
-1700 MARQE
+1700 
-1705 RRKRGLAATTRGKHP
+1705 
-1720 RQTRMVS
+1720 
-1727 SGSGLMMRKHYMAR
+1727 
-1741 QERRK
+1741 
-1746 RGLAATTRGK
+1746 
-1756 HPRQTRMVSSGS
+1756 
-1768 GLMMRKHYMA
+1768 
-1778 RQERRKRG
+1778 
-1786 LAATTRGKHP
+1786 
-1796 RQTRMVSS
+1796 
-1804 GSGLM
+1804 
-1809 MRKHYMARQ
+1809 
-1818 ERRKRGLAATTRG
+1818 
-1831 KHPRQTRMVSSG
+1831 
-1843 SGLMMRKHYMARQ
+1843 
-1856 ERRKRGLAATT
+1856 
-1867 RGKHPRQTRM
+1867 
-1877 VSSGSGL
+1877 
-1884 MMRKHYMARQERRKR
+1884 
-1899 GLAATTRGKH
+1899 
-1909 PRQTRMVSSGSG
+1909 
-1921 LMMRKH
+1921 
-1927 YMARQERRKRG
+1927 
-1938 LAATTRGKHPRQTRM
+1938 
-1953 VSSGSGLM
+1953 
-1961 MRKHYMARQ
+1961 
-1970 ERRKRGLAATT
+1970 
-1981 RGKHPRQTRMVSS
+1981 
-1994 GSGLMMR
+1994 
-2001 KHYMARQER
+2001 
-2010 RKRGLAATTRG
+2010 
-2021 KHPRQTRMV
+2021 
-2030 SSGSGLMMRKHY
+2030 
-2042 MARQER
+2042 
-2048 RKRGLAATTRGK
+2048 
-2060 HPRQTRMVS
+2060 
-2069 SGSGLMMRKHYMA
+2069 
-2082 RQERRKRGL
+2082 
-2091 AATTR
+2091 
-2096 GKHPRQTR
+2096 
-2104 MVSSGSGLMMRKH
+2104 
-2117 YMARQERRKRGL
+2117 
-2129 AATTRGKHPRQTRMA
+2129 
-2144 GARAA
+2144 ARAA
-2149 AGSSGAGRAAASSAR
+2149 RGAAR
-2164 RSSSSSASSAEDD
+2164 RSSSSSRSSADD
-2177 EDCAAHNCLRPTGK
+2177 DDDCAAAACLRPTGK

-2205 HMHCVGLSRAAL
+2205 HMHCVGLNRGAL
-2217 RDDDDYVCGTCA
+2217 REDDEYVCGSCA
-2229 QGPQ
+2229 DAKPRAERH

>member
-202 VKGEQTPEKAGGA
+202 VKGDQTPEKAGGA

-259 EAMKTPVKEENPE
+259 DAMKTPVKEENPE

-385 PTEAFGFEQASRE
+385 PTEAFGFEQATRE

-724 VTCACTP
+724 VTCSCTP

-740 QLCDCPAHKHKLRY
+740 QLCDCVPHKHKLRY

-828 KCASVIQQLDLNKM
+828 KCASVIAQLDLNKM

-960 IQRLLNDADS
+960 IQRLLNDADN

-982 LLYKLKAQVEEWESR
+982 LLYKLKAQVEEWETR

-1003 DTSKNPLPDEE
+1003 DTSKHPQPDEE
-1014 PQYTTLAELDALLA
+1014 PQYTTLSELDALLA
-1028 DGEDIDAALPSYHAL
+1028 DGEEIEAALPSYHAL
-1043 QTAVSHARDWLGKVE
+1043 QTAVSHARDWLSKVE

-1089 HQLAQALQS
+1089 HQLQQALHS

-1112 QNWQHSLLEALSPRV
+1112 QNWQYTLLEALSPRV
-1127 EAGAEGGR
+1127 EAGGAEGGR
-1135 RRGRAG
+1135 RRARAG
-1141 EAWLEAGLFLRNF
+1141 EASSLEAGLFLRHF

-1163 VAAFKH
+1163 V
-1169 AEQQELHAIKELRAR
+1169 Q
-1184 NLRKEVRAPVSA
+1184 
-1196 GVTFCTCQKRQYGVM
+1196 
-1211 TQCELCKDW
+1211 
-1220 FHEPQYTTLAELD
+1220 
-1233 ALLADGEDIDAALPS
+1233 
-1248 YHALQTAVS
+1248 
-1257 HARDWLGKVEEMQS
+1257 
-1271 KELYPYMHSVESIVK
+1271 
-1286 KGQQI
+1286 
-1291 PLQLYEKHQ
+1291 
-1300 LAQALQSA
+1300 
-1308 RDWQR
+1308 
-1313 GAADMFLKQNWQH
+1313 
-1326 SLLEALSPRVEA
+1326 
-1338 GAEGGRRRGRAGEA
+1338 
-1352 WLEAGLFLRNFSED
+1352 
-1366 STPTDIVAAFKHAEQ
+1366 AFKHAEQ

-1439 EDREESPERV
+1439 EDREESPERI

-1503 MAWQDAARALL
+1503 MAWQDSARALL
-1514 ASPLLAALPA
+1514 ASPLLASLPA
-1524 LPALACSREKAD
+1524 LPALSCSREKAD

-1570 TPRSPSARVA
+1570 TPRSPGARVA

-1610 GVSSGSGLMM
+1610 VLACRGAEG
-1620 RKHYMAR
+1620 RRAAR
-1627 QERRKRGLAATTRG
+1627 HDAGRRKRHQRAPRHHHQLKRTRTRHHHVQPTAKPTLKRGTATT
-1641 KHPRQTRMVSSG
+1641 TNY
-1653 SGLMMRKHYMAR
+1653 LNRK
-1665 QERRKRGLAATTRGK
+1665 QG
-1680 HPRQTRMVSSGSGLM
+1680 
-1695 MRKHY
+1695 
-1700 MARQE
+1700 
-1705 RRKRGLAATTRGKHP
+1705 
-1720 RQTRMVS
+1720 
-1727 SGSGLMMRKHYMAR
+1727 
-1741 QERRK
+1741 
-1746 RGLAATTRGK
+1746 
-1756 HPRQTRMVSSGS
+1756 
-1768 GLMMRKHYMA
+1768 
-1778 RQERRKRG
+1778 
-1786 LAATTRGKHP
+1786 
-1796 RQTRMVSS
+1796 
-1804 GSGLM
+1804 
-1809 MRKHYMARQ
+1809 
-1818 ERRKRGLAATTRG
+1818 
-1831 KHPRQTRMVSSG
+1831 
-1843 SGLMMRKHYMARQ
+1843 
-1856 ERRKRGLAATT
+1856 
-1867 RGKHPRQTRM
+1867 
-1877 VSSGSGL
+1877 
-1884 MMRKHYMARQERRKR
+1884 
-1899 GLAATTRGKH
+1899 
-1909 PRQTRMVSSGSG
+1909 
-1921 LMMRKH
+1921 
-1927 YMARQERRKRG
+1927 
-1938 LAATTRGKHPRQTRM
+1938 
-1953 VSSGSGLM
+1953 
-1961 MRKHYMARQ
+1961 
-1970 ERRKRGLAATT
+1970 
-1981 RGKHPRQTRMVSS
+1981 
-1994 GSGLMMR
+1994 
-2001 KHYMARQER
+2001 
-2010 RKRGLAATTRG
+2010 
-2021 KHPRQTRMV
+2021 
-2030 SSGSGLMMRKHY
+2030 
-2042 MARQER
+2042 
-2048 RKRGLAATTRGK
+2048 
-2060 HPRQTRMVS
+2060 
-2069 SGSGLMMRKHYMA
+2069 
-2082 RQERRKRGL
+2082 
-2091 AATTR
+2091 
-2096 GKHPRQTR
+2096 
-2104 MVSSGSGLMMRKH
+2104 VSSGSGLMMRKH

-2149 AGSSGAGRAAASSAR
+2149 AGAGGAGSTARGAASR

-2177 EDCAAHNCLRPTGK
+2177 EDCAAHNCLRPTASTSTGK

-2229 QGPQ
+2229 RGPRQ

>member
-10 EVSMGD
+10 EVNMGD
-16 SASPAMKPD
+16 SASPMKPD
-25 NFSFTPPPE
+25 NFTFTPPPE

-68 PPAHWQPPFAVDV
+68 PPPHWQPPFAVDV

-142 AGGFEV
+142 AGGFEI
-148 CSAERKWSKVA
+148 CSSERKWSKVA
-159 RRMGFPQGKGIGS
+159 RRMGYPQGKGIGS

-185 DVFKNNGAVD
+185 DVFKSNGAVGD
-195 NKDTKIE
+195 NKETKIE
-202 VKGEQTPEKAGGA
+202 VKGEQTPEKACST
-215 RSRSTSKCTAA
+215 RSRSGSKCAAA

-235 KPDPDGPTP
+235 KLEPDAPDATP
-244 SETVPADRTPLQLQE
+244 EKASLAPPEPAT
-259 EAMKTPVKEENPE
+259 TPVKDESPSE

-283 SAAGSCGAR
+283 SAGGSCGAR

-309 TVSVTPAPPSSHA
+309 TVSVTPAPPNMHA
-322 LHPDDPLA
+322 PHPDDPLA

-352 DDSYHTFCLLPPL
+352 DDSYHTFCLVPPL

-373 RCPVCLA
+373 RCPVRLA

-385 PTEAFGFEQASRE
+385 PTEAFGFEQATRE

-459 FPTKSHAQLY
+459 FPTKTSAHLY

-498 DISGMKIPWLYV
+498 DISGMKVPWLYV

-627 WLKMGRECIAHY
+627 WLKTGRECILHY

-656 MALTADTLSLT
+656 MALEADSLSLT

-672 YRDMRT
+672 YRDMRS

-731 HVACLRHYT
+731 SVACLRHYT

-842 RTRTRQ
+842 RTRTRH

-860 TLFAAEI
+860 TLFAQEI

-888 EFETRATELLNKDL
+888 EFESRATELLNKDL
-902 DKTDQTYVREL
+902 EKTDPAYVRDL
-913 EETSELGSRLC
+913 EETVELGSRLC
-924 IVLPALPALQARLA
+924 IVLPQLPPLQARLQ
-938 QVRFLEEV
+938 QVKFIEEV
-946 RTYREDC
+946 RSYREDC
-953 STLTRDV
+953 STLTPEV
-960 IQRLLNDADS
+960 IERLLQDGAN
-970 VVPHHRVEMERS
+970 VVPHHKVELERS
-982 LLYKLKAQVEEWESR
+982 NLYKLKAQVEEWEVR
-997 ARAVLI
+997 ARAVLLDSTAPPP
-1003 DTSKNPLPDEE
+1003 DTSL
-1014 PQYTTLAELDALLA
+1014 QYTTLAELDALLA
-1028 DGEDIDAALPSYHAL
+1028 DGDDIDAALPSYHAL
-1043 QTAVSHARDWLGKVE
+1043 QTAVTHARDWLAKVE

-1073 SIVKK
+1073 SIVRK
-1078 GQQIPLQLYEK
+1078 GAHIPLSLYEK
-1089 HQLAQALQS
+1089 DQLAQALQS
-1098 ARDWQRGAADMFLK
+1098 ARDWKRGAADMFLK
-1112 QNWQHSLLEALSPRV
+1112 KNWPYSLLEALSPRTEV
-1127 EAGAEGGR
+1127 GSVAGAR
-1135 RRGRAG
+1135 RRARAPGDAGG
-1141 EAWLEAGLFLRNF
+1141 EAAAFLRHF

-1169 AEQQELHAIKELRAR
+1169 AEQKELQAIKELRAR
-1184 NLRKEVRAPVSA
+1184 NMRKEVRAPVSA
-1196 GVTFCTCQKRQYGVM
+1196 GVTFCV
-1211 TQCELCKDW
+1211 
-1220 FHEPQYTTLAELD
+1220 
-1233 ALLADGEDIDAALPS
+1233 
-1248 YHALQTAVS
+1248 
-1257 HARDWLGKVEEMQS
+1257 
-1271 KELYPYMHSVESIVK
+1271 
-1286 KGQQI
+1286 
-1291 PLQLYEKHQ
+1291 
-1300 LAQALQSA
+1300 
-1308 RDWQR
+1308 
-1313 GAADMFLKQNWQH
+1313 
-1326 SLLEALSPRVEA
+1326 
-1338 GAEGGRRRGRAGEA
+1338 
-1352 WLEAGLFLRNFSED
+1352 
-1366 STPTDIVAAFKHAEQ
+1366 
-1381 QELHAIKELRAR
+1381 
-1393 NLRKEV
+1393 
-1399 RAPVS
+1399 
-1404 AGVTFCTC
+1404 C

-1432 SCIAASK
+1432 SCIASAK
-1439 EDREESPERV
+1439 EERDESPERV
-1449 EVPFPNT
+1449 YVPFPNT
-1456 EPKFLCSDCMRTKRP
+1456 EAKFLCPDCMRSKRP

-1514 ASPLLAALPA
+1514 ASPALAALPLHERSDTLQA
-1524 LPALACSREKAD
+1524 NREKAD

-1551 SHNAQNA
+1551 HSMSQNP

-1570 TPRSPSARVA
+1570 TPRSPSARIA
-1580 PGLLQKLEDLMLEGD
+1580 PGLLQKLEELMLEGD
-1595 LLEVRLEEQASVWGA
+1595 LLEVRLEEQAQVWSAVCAARAADGRRAARTHDA
-1610 GVSSGSGLMM
+1610 GRRKRHARAPKHAHQLKRTRTRHHMGTVPVAKPTLKRNTTNTTTNYLNRKQGVASGSSAGPGLMM

-1641 KHPRQTRMVSSG
+1641 KHPRQ
-1653 SGLMMRKHYMAR
+1653 AR
-1665 QERRKRGLAATTRGK
+1665 LAN
-1680 HPRQTRMVSSGSGLM
+1680 Q
-1695 MRKHY
+1695 
-1700 MARQE
+1700 
-1705 RRKRGLAATTRGKHP
+1705 
-1720 RQTRMVS
+1720 
-1727 SGSGLMMRKHYMAR
+1727 
-1741 QERRK
+1741 
-1746 RGLAATTRGK
+1746 
-1756 HPRQTRMVSSGS
+1756 
-1768 GLMMRKHYMA
+1768 
-1778 RQERRKRG
+1778 
-1786 LAATTRGKHP
+1786 
-1796 RQTRMVSS
+1796 
-1804 GSGLM
+1804 
-1809 MRKHYMARQ
+1809 
-1818 ERRKRGLAATTRG
+1818 
-1831 KHPRQTRMVSSG
+1831 
-1843 SGLMMRKHYMARQ
+1843 
-1856 ERRKRGLAATT
+1856 
-1867 RGKHPRQTRM
+1867 
-1877 VSSGSGL
+1877 
-1884 MMRKHYMARQERRKR
+1884 
-1899 GLAATTRGKH
+1899 
-1909 PRQTRMVSSGSG
+1909 
-1921 LMMRKH
+1921 
-1927 YMARQERRKRG
+1927 
-1938 LAATTRGKHPRQTRM
+1938 
-1953 VSSGSGLM
+1953 
-1961 MRKHYMARQ
+1961 
-1970 ERRKRGLAATT
+1970 
-1981 RGKHPRQTRMVSS
+1981 
-1994 GSGLMMR
+1994 
-2001 KHYMARQER
+2001 
-2010 RKRGLAATTRG
+2010 
-2021 KHPRQTRMV
+2021 
-2030 SSGSGLMMRKHY
+2030 
-2042 MARQER
+2042 
-2048 RKRGLAATTRGK
+2048 
-2060 HPRQTRMVS
+2060 
-2069 SGSGLMMRKHYMA
+2069 
-2082 RQERRKRGL
+2082 
-2091 AATTR
+2091 
-2096 GKHPRQTR
+2096 
-2104 MVSSGSGLMMRKH
+2104 
-2117 YMARQERRKRGL
+2117 
-2129 AATTRGKHPRQTRMA
+2129 
-2144 GARAA
+2144 
-2149 AGSSGAGRAAASSAR
+2149 RAAASGTSSAGAGAAGASAR
-2164 RSSSSSASSAEDD
+2164 RSGSSTSVSSGEDED
-2177 EDCAAHNCLRPTGK
+2177 DCAANDCLRPTGK

-2205 HMHCVGLSRAAL
+2205 HMHCVGLAKGAL
-2217 RDDDDYVCGTCA
+2217 RAEDDYFCGSCTKR
-2229 QGPQ
+2229 PH

>member
-16 SASPAMKPD
+16 SASPMKPD
-25 NFSFTPPPE
+25 NFTFTVPPE

-104 NFLDQII
+104 NFLDQIV

-148 CSAERKWSKVA
+148 CSAERKWSKIA
-159 RRMGFPQGKGIGS
+159 RRMCFPQGKGIGS
-172 ILKNHYEKILYRY
+172 ILKSHYERILYPY
-185 DVFKNNGAVD
+185 DVFKNSGVVGD
-195 NKDTKIE
+195 SKETKIE
-202 VKGEQTPEKAGGA
+202 VKGEQTPEKAITGRNRSSAGG
-215 RSRSTSKCTAA
+215 KCA
-226 ATPPPARRF
+226 ATPPPAAPATPARRY
-235 KPDPDGPTP
+235 K
-244 SETVPADRTPLQLQE
+244 PADPEPASGPPSLPTTAAGGPPT
-259 EAMKTPVKEENPE
+259 TPVKEEKE
-272 TRRSPRENKWM
+272 EMRRSPRENKWM
-283 SAAGSCGAR
+283 SAGAACGGRA
-292 SRVTR
+292 RVTR

-309 TVSVTPAPPSSHA
+309 TVSVTPAPQPA
-322 LHPDDPLA
+322 LAPRVDDPLA

-341 VEEQMLLCDGC
+341 IEEQMLLCDGC
-352 DDSYHTFCLLPPL
+352 DDSYHTFCLVPPL

-373 RCPVCLA
+373 RCPVCIA

-459 FPTKSHAQLY
+459 FPTKSSAHLY

-570 HQLVTIMNPNV
+570 HQLVTILNPNV

-589 YRMDQHAG
+589 YRTDQHAG

-639 STLRRN
+639 STLRRY

-656 MALTADTLSLT
+656 MALEADSLSVT

-724 VTCACTP
+724 VTCSCTS
-731 HVACLRHYT
+731 HVACLRHYA
-740 QLCDCPAHKHKLRY
+740 QLCDCDPRVHKLRY

-773 QFREWAEAVQNA
+773 LFREWAEAVQNA

-792 TCDLDGLRAHLKRAH
+792 TCDLDGLRAHLRRAH

-818 ALETA
+818 ALEIA

-888 EFETRATELLNKDL
+888 EFETRATELLNRDL
-902 DKTDQTYVREL
+902 DKTDAVILRDIDEVV
-913 EETSELGSRLC
+913 ELGSQLC
-924 IVLPALPALQARLA
+924 IVLPQLAPLQARQQ
-938 QVRFLEEV
+938 QVKFLEEV

-953 STLTRDV
+953 STLTPEV
-960 IQRLLNDADS
+960 IDRLLEDATT
-970 VVPHHRVEMERS
+970 VVPHYRVETERA
-982 LLYKLKAQVEEWESR
+982 LLCKLKVQVEEWESK

-1003 DTSKNPLPDEE
+1003 DTNKTRDPRTELE
-1014 PQYTTLAELDALLA
+1014 PPYTTLAEVDALLA
-1028 DGEDIDAALPSYHAL
+1028 AADDIEAALPSQHAL
-1043 QTAVSHARDWLGKVE
+1043 STARHHATDWLAKVE
-1058 EMQSKELYPYMHSVE
+1058 EMQSKDLYPYMHSVE
-1073 SIVKK
+1073 ALVKK
-1078 GQQIPLQLYEK
+1078 GQQIPLLLYEK
-1089 HQLAQALQS
+1089 DQLASALLS
-1098 ARDWQRGAADMFLK
+1098 AKEWKRGAAEMFLK
-1112 QNWQHSLLEALSPRV
+1112 QNWAYSLLEALSPRS
-1127 EAGAEGGR
+1127 ECPSTPR
-1135 RRGRAG
+1135 RKPRPSTDPAPSS
-1141 EAWLEAGLFLRNF
+1141 LEAGLFLRNF
-1154 SEDSTPTDI
+1154 SEDSTPTEI
-1163 VAAFKH
+1163 VAAFKQ
-1169 AEQQELHAIKELRAR
+1169 AEHRELALIKELRAR
-1184 NLRKEVRAPVSA
+1184 NMRKEVRAPPAA
-1196 GVTFCTCQKRQYGVM
+1196 GITFCV
-1211 TQCELCKDW
+1211 
-1220 FHEPQYTTLAELD
+1220 
-1233 ALLADGEDIDAALPS
+1233 
-1248 YHALQTAVS
+1248 
-1257 HARDWLGKVEEMQS
+1257 
-1271 KELYPYMHSVESIVK
+1271 
-1286 KGQQI
+1286 
-1291 PLQLYEKHQ
+1291 
-1300 LAQALQSA
+1300 
-1308 RDWQR
+1308 
-1313 GAADMFLKQNWQH
+1313 
-1326 SLLEALSPRVEA
+1326 
-1338 GAEGGRRRGRAGEA
+1338 
-1352 WLEAGLFLRNFSED
+1352 
-1366 STPTDIVAAFKHAEQ
+1366 
-1381 QELHAIKELRAR
+1381 
-1393 NLRKEV
+1393 
-1399 RAPVS
+1399 
-1404 AGVTFCTC
+1404 C

-1432 SCIAASK
+1432 SCIASSK
-1439 EDREESPERV
+1439 EERSESPSRIEM
-1449 EVPFPNT
+1449 PFASP
-1456 EPKFLCSDCMRTKRP
+1456 EPKFLCPDCTRTKRP

-1503 MAWQDAARALL
+1503 MAWQDGARALL
-1514 ASPLLAALPA
+1514 ASP
-1524 LPALACSREKAD
+1524 ALADLPPHPHPHHDNAQANREKSD

-1543 KATGRAHD
+1543 KATGRVHD
-1551 SHNAQNA
+1551 MSQNS
-1558 RSSASVEHAYSA
+1558 RSSASMEHAYSA
-1570 TPRSPSARVA
+1570 TPRSPGTRVA

-1595 LLEVRLEEQASVWGA
+1595 LLEVRLEEQSQVWACVWTARGAEGGSASRGGRVLDAGRRKRPQRPPHHHHQHKRSRPTQHRGA
-1610 GVSSGSGLMM
+1610 APKTSLKRGSATTTNYLNRKQGLSSGSGLMM

-1641 KHPRQTRMVSSG
+1641 KHPRQARMGRGANASG
-1653 SGLMMRKHYMAR
+1653 GA
-1665 QERRKRGLAATTRGK
+1665 GAAATRRRHST
-1680 HPRQTRMVSSGSGLM
+1680 SSS
-1695 MRKHY
+1695 
-1700 MARQE
+1700 Q
-1705 RRKRGLAATTRGKHP
+1705 
-1720 RQTRMVS
+1720 
-1727 SGSGLMMRKHYMAR
+1727 
-1741 QERRK
+1741 
-1746 RGLAATTRGK
+1746 
-1756 HPRQTRMVSSGS
+1756 
-1768 GLMMRKHYMA
+1768 
-1778 RQERRKRG
+1778 
-1786 LAATTRGKHP
+1786 
-1796 RQTRMVSS
+1796 
-1804 GSGLM
+1804 
-1809 MRKHYMARQ
+1809 
-1818 ERRKRGLAATTRG
+1818 
-1831 KHPRQTRMVSSG
+1831 
-1843 SGLMMRKHYMARQ
+1843 
-1856 ERRKRGLAATT
+1856 
-1867 RGKHPRQTRM
+1867 
-1877 VSSGSGL
+1877 
-1884 MMRKHYMARQERRKR
+1884 
-1899 GLAATTRGKH
+1899 
-1909 PRQTRMVSSGSG
+1909 
-1921 LMMRKH
+1921 
-1927 YMARQERRKRG
+1927 
-1938 LAATTRGKHPRQTRM
+1938 
-1953 VSSGSGLM
+1953 
-1961 MRKHYMARQ
+1961 
-1970 ERRKRGLAATT
+1970 
-1981 RGKHPRQTRMVSS
+1981 
-1994 GSGLMMR
+1994 
-2001 KHYMARQER
+2001 
-2010 RKRGLAATTRG
+2010 
-2021 KHPRQTRMV
+2021 
-2030 SSGSGLMMRKHY
+2030 
-2042 MARQER
+2042 
-2048 RKRGLAATTRGK
+2048 
-2060 HPRQTRMVS
+2060 
-2069 SGSGLMMRKHYMA
+2069 
-2082 RQERRKRGL
+2082 
-2091 AATTR
+2091 
-2096 GKHPRQTR
+2096 
-2104 MVSSGSGLMMRKH
+2104 
-2117 YMARQERRKRGL
+2117 
-2129 AATTRGKHPRQTRMA
+2129 
-2144 GARAA
+2144 
-2149 AGSSGAGRAAASSAR
+2149 SSAD
-2164 RSSSSSASSAEDD
+2164 DD
-2177 EDCAAHNCLRPTGK
+2177 EDCAAADCLRPTGK
-2191 VDWVQCDG
+2191 EVDWVQCDG

-2205 HMHCVGLSRAAL
+2205 HMHCVGLRRDAL
-2217 RDDDDYVCGTCA
+2217 RDDDDYVCGACA
-2229 QGPQ
+2229 R

>member
-16 SASPAMKPD
+16 SASPMKPD
-25 NFSFTPPPE
+25 NFTFTVPPE

-111 KFWELQGSV
+111 KFWELQGSI

-148 CSAERKWSKVA
+148 CSAERKWSKIA
-159 RRMGFPQGKGIGS
+159 RRMGHPQGKGIGS
-172 ILKNHYEKILYRY
+172 ILKNHYERILYPY
-185 DVFKNNGAVD
+185 DVFKSSGAVGNGND
-195 NKDTKIE
+195 SKETKIE
-202 VKGEQTPEKAGGA
+202 VKGEQTPEKGR
-215 RSRSTSKCTAA
+215 RSSKPPA

-235 KPDPDGPTP
+235 KS
-244 SETVPADRTPLQLQE
+244 SEPEPAEGSHTEGALPLGDVK
-259 EAMKTPVKEENPE
+259 KTPIKEEPGE

-283 SAAGSCGAR
+283 SQAGSCGAR
-292 SRVTR
+292 ARAVR
-297 STRLREHRMSNM
+297 SKRLREHRFSNM
-309 TVSVTPAPPSSHA
+309 TVSVTPAPPP

-330 KYMCHVCGRGD
+330 KYMCHICGRGD
-341 VEEQMLLCDGC
+341 IEEQMLLCDGC
-352 DDSYHTFCLLPPL
+352 DDSYHTFCLVPPL

-421 MVPTSTVEKEF
+421 MVPTSTVEREF

-459 FPTKSHAQLY
+459 FPTKSSAHLY

-498 DISGMKIPWLYV
+498 DISGMKVPWLYV

-589 YRMDQHAG
+589 YRTDQHAG

-627 WLKMGRECIAHY
+627 WLKMGRECITHY
-639 STLRRN
+639 STLRRY

-656 MALTADTLSLT
+656 MALEADSLSLT

-713 QLCKTTCFLSC
+713 HECKTTCFLSC
-724 VTCACTP
+724 VTCACTTQI
-731 HVACLRHYT
+731 ACLRHYD
-740 QLCDCPAHKHKLRY
+740 QLCSCSPAEHKLRY

-766 KLKKKSE
+766 KLKRKSE

-792 TCDLDGLRAHLKRAH
+792 TCDLDGLRGHLKRAH

-842 RTRTRQ
+842 RTRTRH

-876 GSAVKEVLRQTS
+876 GSAVKEVLRQTA
-888 EFETRATELLNKDL
+888 EFEDRAITLLGRDL
-902 DKTDQTYVREL
+902 DDCDAASVREL
-913 EETSELGSRLC
+913 EEVVDLGSRLC
-924 IVLPALPALQARLA
+924 IVLPQLSALQARL
-938 QVRFLEEV
+938 QQEKFILSV
-946 RTYREDC
+946 RTHRED
-953 STLTRDV
+953 SASLTPEIIDK
-960 IQRLLNDADS
+960 LLAEAET
-970 VVPHHRVEMERS
+970 VLPHRKVETERAG
-982 LLYKLKAQVEEWESR
+982 LYKLKLQVEDWEQK
-997 ARAVLI
+997 ARAIL
-1003 DTSKNPLPDEE
+1003 DTNRERDDDSR
-1014 PQYTTLAELDALLA
+1014 TTLADLEELLA
-1028 DGEDIDAALPSYHAL
+1028 AADEVEAALPSRHAL
-1043 QTAVSHARDWLGKVE
+1043 ATAAAHAKDWLAKVE

-1073 SIVKK
+1073 ALCKR
-1078 GQQIPLQLYEK
+1078 GAQIPVALLEK
-1089 HQLAQALQS
+1089 RHLAAALLS

-1112 QNWQHSLLEALSPRV
+1112 KNWPYSLLEALSPRS
-1127 EAGAEGGR
+1127 ECAPRRKKGDSEG
-1135 RRGRAG
+1135 
-1141 EAWLEAGLFLRNF
+1141 LLQHF
-1154 SEDSTPTDI
+1154 SEEATPTEI
-1163 VAAFKH
+1163 VAAFKQ
-1169 AEQQELHAIKELRAR
+1169 AEQRELAAIKELRAK
-1184 NLRKEVRAPVSA
+1184 NMRKEVRTPAP
-1196 GVTFCTCQKRQYGVM
+1196 GVTFCV
-1211 TQCELCKDW
+1211 
-1220 FHEPQYTTLAELD
+1220 
-1233 ALLADGEDIDAALPS
+1233 
-1248 YHALQTAVS
+1248 
-1257 HARDWLGKVEEMQS
+1257 
-1271 KELYPYMHSVESIVK
+1271 
-1286 KGQQI
+1286 
-1291 PLQLYEKHQ
+1291 
-1300 LAQALQSA
+1300 
-1308 RDWQR
+1308 
-1313 GAADMFLKQNWQH
+1313 
-1326 SLLEALSPRVEA
+1326 
-1338 GAEGGRRRGRAGEA
+1338 
-1352 WLEAGLFLRNFSED
+1352 
-1366 STPTDIVAAFKHAEQ
+1366 
-1381 QELHAIKELRAR
+1381 
-1393 NLRKEV
+1393 
-1399 RAPVS
+1399 
-1404 AGVTFCTC
+1404 C

-1432 SCIAASK
+1432 ACVLSS
-1439 EDREESPERV
+1439 RSEESESSPEP
-1449 EVPFPNT
+1449 EAEPQPSPAP
-1456 EPKFLCSDCMRTKRP
+1456 EPKFLCPDCARTKRP
-1471 RLDRILALL
+1471 RLHRILALL

-1514 ASPLLAALPA
+1514 ASLPTT
-1524 LPALACSREKAD
+1524 RVERG
-1536 KLNAELK
+1536 ERGERQ
-1543 KATGRAHD
+1543 GRGDAH
-1551 SHNAQNA
+1551 

-1570 TPRSPSARVA
+1570 TPRTSTARVSPA
-1580 PGLLQKLEDLMLEGD
+1580 MLQRLEDLMMEGD
-1595 LLEVRLEEQASVWGA
+1595 LLEVRLEEQRLVWAAVWAARAAEGRRAARVLDA
-1610 GVSSGSGLMM
+1610 GRRKRAQRPARHHHPLKRTRVLHGTNTTKTTMKRGSATTTNYLNRKQGMSSGSGLMM
-1620 RKHYMAR
+1620 RKHYLAR
-1627 QERRKRGLAATTRG
+1627 QERRKRPLPARPP
-1641 KHPRQTRMVSSG
+1641 PR
-1653 SGLMMRKHYMAR
+1653 
-1665 QERRKRGLAATTRGK
+1665 
-1680 HPRQTRMVSSGSGLM
+1680 PR
-1695 MRKHY
+1695 
-1700 MARQE
+1700 A
-1705 RRKRGLAATTRGKHP
+1705 P
-1720 RQTRMVS
+1720 RS
-1727 SGSGLMMRKHYMAR
+1727 
-1741 QERRK
+1741 
-1746 RGLAATTRGK
+1746 
-1756 HPRQTRMVSSGS
+1756 PRT
-1768 GLMMRKHYMA
+1768 
-1778 RQERRKRG
+1778 
-1786 LAATTRGKHP
+1786 P
-1796 RQTRMVSS
+1796 RS
-1804 GSGLM
+1804 
-1809 MRKHYMARQ
+1809 
-1818 ERRKRGLAATTRG
+1818 
-1831 KHPRQTRMVSSG
+1831 PR
-1843 SGLMMRKHYMARQ
+1843 A
-1856 ERRKRGLAATT
+1856 
-1867 RGKHPRQTRM
+1867 PR
-1877 VSSGSGL
+1877 S
-1884 MMRKHYMARQERRKR
+1884 
-1899 GLAATTRGKH
+1899 
-1909 PRQTRMVSSGSG
+1909 P
-1921 LMMRKH
+1921 
-1927 YMARQERRKRG
+1927 
-1938 LAATTRGKHPRQTRM
+1938 
-1953 VSSGSGLM
+1953 
-1961 MRKHYMARQ
+1961 
-1970 ERRKRGLAATT
+1970 
-1981 RGKHPRQTRMVSS
+1981 
-1994 GSGLMMR
+1994 
-2001 KHYMARQER
+2001 
-2010 RKRGLAATTRG
+2010 
-2021 KHPRQTRMV
+2021 
-2030 SSGSGLMMRKHY
+2030 
-2042 MARQER
+2042 
-2048 RKRGLAATTRGK
+2048 
-2060 HPRQTRMVS
+2060 
-2069 SGSGLMMRKHYMA
+2069 
-2082 RQERRKRGL
+2082 
-2091 AATTR
+2091 
-2096 GKHPRQTR
+2096 
-2104 MVSSGSGLMMRKH
+2104 
-2117 YMARQERRKRGL
+2117 
-2129 AATTRGKHPRQTRMA
+2129 
-2144 GARAA
+2144 
-2149 AGSSGAGRAAASSAR
+2149 
-2164 RSSSSSASSAEDD
+2164 RSSSSSRSSADD
-2177 EDCAAHNCLRPTGK
+2177 EEDCAAADCLRPTGK
-2191 VDWVQCDG
+2191 EVDWVQCDG

-2205 HMHCVGLSRAAL
+2205 HMHCVGLSRGAL
-2217 RDDDDYVCGTCA
+2217 REDDDYVCGSCA
-2229 QGPQ
+2229 ENRK